1 MMDLMHL
8 CLAVTHLGRDSAATA
23 VKEQQLSDKGSS
35 ARGGDA
41 HRQGRS
47 VMEDSFETFGEEL
60 GPLRADPAPP
70 RPLRQTRRPEAY
82 APRKMR
88 EEMIPSPPP
97 LKPEFKNPTRDV
109 NSTRTASP
117 AALSV
122 SPNEKPW
129 ENVTLNRCLFVAI
142 TILVLTSGF
151 QRLHATLRGQRPA
164 EDDEDDAVRV
174 RCSTSL
180 RNRARPELPESS
192 LWEVMFEW
200 LPDFSDDDDEDD
212 DDEEYEND
220 DGGIKQKKSRS
231 KARASSGLRNKPIPN
246 KTLMKQR
253 EDKPKRRRAKKQK
266 KEDTAEK
273 KDKHEPEDGDEEE
286 EVEATD

>member
-1 MMDLMHL
+1 
-8 CLAVTHLGRDSAATA
+8 
-23 VKEQQLSDKGSS
+23 
-35 ARGGDA
+35 
-41 HRQGRS
+41 
-47 VMEDSFETFGEEL
+47 MEDSFETFGEEL

-97 LKPEFKNPTRDV
+97 PKPEFKNPTRDV
-109 NSTRTASP
+109 NSTRTTSP
-117 AALSV
+117 AAPSV
-122 SPNEKPW
+122 TPNEKPW

-180 RNRARPELPESS
+180 RNRARPELPENT

-200 LPDFSDDDDEDD
+200 LPDFSDDDDDEDD

-220 DGGIKQKKSRS
+220 DGGIKQKKSRR

-266 KEDTAEK
+266 KEDTTEK
-273 KDKHEPEDGDEEE
+273 TDKHEPEDGDEEE
-286 EVEATD
+286 EVEALD